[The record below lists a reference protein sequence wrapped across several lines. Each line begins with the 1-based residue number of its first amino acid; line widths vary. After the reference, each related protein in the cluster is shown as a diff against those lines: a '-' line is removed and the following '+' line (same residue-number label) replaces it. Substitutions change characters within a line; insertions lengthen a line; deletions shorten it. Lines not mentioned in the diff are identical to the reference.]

1 MSLRSTGTTAFA
13 SPSLATAGGL
23 ALGGSSKLEM
33 GEETIN
39 IKSAHQNAGSG
50 KTGSDSG
57 GGLLTASD
65 SSSDAKGS
73 FEASSVVQ
81 TLTLKSSTAAH
92 ATLAGSKG
100 GSLGKAGSSSSL
112 SKQSTKSSVKL
123 ASNGNQAGGDYS
135 KTTSLLSLF
144 IVSSV
149 ILGAL

>member
-1 MSLRSTGTTAFA
+1 MSLENTGTTTFA

-23 ALGGSSKLEM
+23 ALSGTSNFQM

-39 IKSAHQNAGSG
+39 IKSAHQDAGSG

-65 SSSDAKGS
+65 SSADAKGS

-81 TLTLKSSTAAH
+81 TLTLKSSTAAQE
-92 ATLAGSKG
+92 TLKSSQGV
-100 GSLGKAGSSSSL
+100 SLGKAGSSSSL

-123 ASNGNQAGGDYS
+123 ASNGNYACGENS

-149 ILGAL
+149 ILGVL

>member
-1 MSLRSTGTTAFA
+1 MSLRNTGTTSFA

-23 ALGGSSKLEM
+23 ALSGTSNLQM
-33 GEETIN
+33 GEETVN
-39 IKSAHQNAGSG
+39 IKSVHQNAGSG

-65 SSSDAKGS
+65 SNSDAKGS

-92 ATLAGSKG
+92 ATLAGSKE

-123 ASNGNQAGGDYS
+123 ASNGNHAGGDYS
-135 KTTSLLSLF
+135 KTTSILSLF

-149 ILGAL
+149 ILGVL